1 MDVSI
6 IDEMPAGRIP
16 IETRWILAAA
26 VRYCF
31 RMDGKELARGHQAYI
46 ICPLIEESEALDV
59 KNATEIFEHM
69 QSFYSPRYQ
78 VGLLHG
84 KMKTKK
90 KMTLC
95 RSSKTISRNYW
106 FLPPLLKLA

>member
-1 MDVSI
+1 MAKWMYQSLMKCQLDGFQSKHV
-6 IDEMPAGRIP
+6 GFG
-16 IETRWILAAA
+16 AA

-69 QSFYSPRYQ
+69 QSFYSQDIKWDYYT
-78 VGLLHG
+78 V
-84 KMKTKK
+84 K
-90 KMTLC
+90 
-95 RSSKTISRNYW
+95 
-106 FLPPLLKLA
+106 

>member
-1 MDVSI
+1 
-6 IDEMPAGRIP
+6 
-16 IETRWILAAA
+16 
-26 VRYCF
+26 
-31 RMDGKELARGHQAYI
+31 MDGKELARGHQAYI

-90 KMTLC
+90 
-95 RSSKTISRNYW
+95 R
-106 FLPPLLKLA
+106 

>member
-1 MDVSI
+1 MAKWMYQSSMKCQLDGFQSKHVDS
-6 IDEMPAGRIP
+6 
-16 IETRWILAAA
+16 AAA

-69 QSFYSPRYQ
+69 QSFIPQDIKWDCYT
-78 VGLLHG
+78 V
-84 KMKTKK
+84 K
-90 KMTLC
+90 
-95 RSSKTISRNYW
+95 
-106 FLPPLLKLA
+106 

>member
-16 IETRWILAAA
+16 IETRWIRPPQLDT
-26 VRYCF
+26 VLEW
-31 RMDGKELARGHQAYI
+31 MEKELARGHQAYI

-69 QSFYSPRYQ
+69 QAFIPQDIKWDYYM
-78 VGLLHG
+78 V
-84 KMKTKK
+84 K
-90 KMTLC
+90 
-95 RSSKTISRNYW
+95 
-106 FLPPLLKLA
+106 